1 MALPSSNF
9 RAGTAAVPSSKVE
22 ISVSCRKLRDLDVFS
37 KSDPMCVLYMQ
48 DIMSQRYIEIG
59 RTEIIKD
66 NLNPQFSKHFI
77 VDYFFEECQR
87 LKFEVYDV
95 DSTSHNLSQ
104 QDFIG
109 EVEVTL
115 GEMVGSTGG
124 CIIRHLKNKN
134 FPPGS
139 SCGEIILRVEELSSN
154 KEIITI
160 YARGNDLDQKNWWG
174 LFGKSDPFLTF
185 YKANEDN
192 SYTVVHRTEEIK
204 NTLNPTWKS
213 FSIPLRTFCNGD
225 YERTVKVECHDWNAS
240 GNHEYIGEFS
250 TNVKELISAQSKTF
264 ELKNPKSRKK
274 KDSGKIHM
282 SCTIDQQSSF
292 IDYIR
297 GGMQMNFTVAVDFT
311 ASNGNPQSPES
322 LHYINP
328 YYPNQYAAAIT
339 AVGEI
344 IQDYDSD
351 NMFPA
356 LGFGARMPDGSVS
369 HEFPLNFEPTNPF
382 CPGVQGILNAYY
394 QALNKVQLYGPTN
407 FAPVVNHVARFAAA
421 VRDGSEYFVLL
432 IITDGIITD
441 MPQTKAAIVNAST
454 LPMSIII
461 VGVGNAD
468 FTEMNIL
475 DGDTER
481 LSYQGRVAER
491 DIVQFVP
498 FRNFLTTGS
507 NMKVS
512 SAFLAKEVLAEIP
525 DQILGYMKRYNIKPK
540 PPIHS
545 SVSSNPGQNLG
556 PGYFSNVPQEPPPPY
571 SS

>member
-1 MALPSSNF
+1 MAVPNSNF
-9 RAGTAAVPSSKVE
+9 RAGTAALPSSKVE
-22 ISVSCRKLRDLDVFS
+22 ISVSCRKLRDLDILS
-37 KSDPMCVLYMQ
+37 KSDPMCVLFIQ
-48 DIMSQRYIEIG
+48 DIQSQRYIEIG
-59 RTEIIKD
+59 RTETINN
-66 NLNPQFSKHFI
+66 NLNPDFVKHFV

-87 LKFEVYDV
+87 LKFQIFDV
-95 DSTSHNLSQ
+95 DTSSQSLSQ

-109 EVEVTL
+109 EVDLTL
-115 GEMVGSTGG
+115 GEMVGAPGG
-124 CIIRHLKNKN
+124 CVKKSLTNKN
-134 FPPGS
+134 LPGT
-139 SCGEIILRVEELSSN
+139 SCGEILLRVEELGSN
-154 KEIITI
+154 KEIITL
-160 YARGNDLDQKNWWG
+160 YAKGTELDQKNWWG

-185 YKANEDN
+185 YRANEDN
-192 SYTVVHRTEEIK
+192 SFTIVHKTEEIK
-204 NTLNPTWKS
+204 NTLNPNWKP
-213 FSIPLRTFCNGD
+213 FTVPLKTFCNGD
-225 YERTVKVECHDWNAS
+225 HDRTIKVQCYDWNAS
-240 GNHEYIGEFS
+240 GNHEFIGEFF
-250 TNVKELISAQSKTF
+250 TNVRELSSNQARTF

-274 KDSGKIHM
+274 KDSGKIHIHGAIEVEN
-282 SCTIDQQSSF
+282 TF

-297 GGMQMNFTVAVDFT
+297 GGMQMNFTVAIDFT

-322 LHYINP
+322 LHYLNP
-328 YYPNQYAAAIT
+328 YCPNQYASAVT

-369 HEFPLNFEPTNPF
+369 HEFPLNFEPSNPF
-382 CPGVQGILNAYY
+382 CPGVQGVLNAYY
-394 QALNKVQLYGPTN
+394 QALSRVQLYGPTN
-407 FAPVVNHVARFAAA
+407 FAPVINHVARFAAA
-421 VRDGSEYFVLL
+421 VRDGTEYFVLL

-441 MPQTKAAIVNAST
+441 MPQTKAAIVQAST

-475 DGDTER
+475 DGDVER

-507 NMKVS
+507 NMKV
-512 SAFLAKEVLAEIP
+512 ANAYLAKEVLAEVP
-525 DQILGYMKRYNIKPK
+525 DQILSYMKRYNIKPK
-540 PPIHS
+540 PPLPS
-545 SVSSNPGQNLG
+545 SVSNGRSSH
-556 PGYFSNVPQEPPPPY
+556 FSNIPQEPPPPY